1 MRNKYFPIFGLLN
14 SKGEPMI
21 LGFAGAAR
29 SGKDTAG
36 AYFVEQYMVLYN
48 VMSSY
53 NDDQTVI
60 A

>member
-1 MRNKYFPIFGLLN
+1 MKYFPIFGLLN

-36 AYFVEQYMVLYN
+36 AYFVEQYMY
-48 VMSSY
+48 
-53 NDDQTVI
+53 
-60 A
+60 